1 MNKFNQI
8 NKNIIQEE
16 KFDIISA
23 VYSIYYAKKPIEI
36 DKTIIKKTKKKWK
49 INYFFTH

>member
-16 KFDIISA
+16 KFDLISA
-23 VYSIYYAKKPIEI
+23 VYSIYYAKKPIEV
-36 DKTIIKKTKKKWK
+36 IKQLLKKLKK
-49 INYFFTH
+49 MVN